1 MARRDKWQGMF
12 LFIGESI
19 TSCEE
24 IEMVSAVQ
32 PEPLGLNDVVE
43 LLQQQYAIISG
54 GKSKEGCPII
64 TFPDNNN
71 FHLLT
76 DTDYQR
82 LMLYLTTVPS

>member
-1 MARRDKWQGMF
+1 
-12 LFIGESI
+12 
-19 TSCEE
+19 
-24 IEMVSAVQ
+24 MVNAVQ

>member
-1 MARRDKWQGMF
+1 MF
-12 LFIGESI
+12 LFLGESI

-24 IEMVSAVQ
+24 IEMVSAVP